1 MAEEKGARRNEWW
14 GGTREGRG
22 GEEGGG
28 GRANTGKKEVYRA
41 GSNKEHRVLDTPD
54 LVAQL
59 KPGFGAGLRRG
70 NLLLHELGHVVGL
83 GHVSNA
89 HLLMNPTMTSYT
101 PNGYAAGDATGLA
114 MVGRNAGCIP
124 GW

>member
-1 MAEEKGARRNEWW
+1 MSSAGLNQ
-14 GGTREGRG
+14 GGLG
-22 GEEGGG
+22 
-28 GRANTGKKEVYRA
+28 
-41 GSNKEHRVLDTPD
+41 LDTPD
-54 LVAQL
+54 LLAHL
-59 KPGFGAGLRRG
+59 KPGFGAGLSRG